1 MGRKKTFVILKNDLD
16 GLEILALLL
25 EMEANNTEKQHG
37 DSPASDMTRMS
48 VGEITIAQALRGF
61 ADFLRV
67 VAQRIRK

>member
-25 EMEANNTEKQHG
+25 EMEADSTEKLHG

-48 VGEITIAQALRGF
+48 VGEITIAEALRGF
-61 ADFLRV
+61 ASWLRGL
-67 VAQRIRK
+67 AQSIRK